1 MTRIDKLMAFLKDSP
16 TDSFLQH
23 ALALEYQKIG
33 DVQKARDLFEKL
45 LHENPQYV
53 GSYYH
58 LAKLLESSGEEA
70 AALVVYEKGMEQAR
84 LQNDQHALGEL
95 RSAWEE
101 LSY

>member
-33 DVQKARDLFEKL
+33 DVQKARQLFEKL
-45 LHENPQYV
+45 LQENPQYV

-58 LAKLLESSGEEA
+58 LAKLLEGAGEET
-70 AALVVYEKGMEQAR
+70 AALVVYKKGMEQAK
-84 LQNDQHALGEL
+84 LQNDQHALSEL

>member
-1 MTRIDKLMAFLKDSP
+1 
-16 TDSFLQH
+16 
-23 ALALEYQKIG
+23 
-33 DVQKARDLFEKL
+33 
-45 LHENPQYV
+45 
-53 GSYYH
+53 

>member
-1 MTRIDKLMAFLKDSP
+1 MTRIDKLQAFLKENP

-33 DVQKARDLFEKL
+33 GNDKARSLFEKL
-45 LHENPQYV
+45 LSENPAYV

-58 LAKLLESSGEEA
+58 LAKLLENEGEVEA
-70 AALVVYEKGMEQAR
+70 ALAVYEKGMEQAKA
-84 LQNDQHALGEL
+84 QQDQHALNEL
-95 RSAWEE
+95 KSAWEE